1 MATRLRRPG
10 TRGTAYWA
18 GSAFAAVLVAVLH
31 FLVRADDEGWM
42 TDLRVYLDGAHLP
55 ATALYTTPLGPFG
68 LLFQYPPV
76 AADLFALLPR
86 DTPDAVAVGWN
97 AVSLLALQA
106 AVWSCLRLAGAGRR
120 ARAVAALAA
129 AVASPLLEPVE
140 NSLFVG
146 QLNLVLMALVACD
159 LALLPRRAQGVGI
172 GLATALKLIPGVFV
186 VFLLATR
193 RFRAAAT
200 ALGCFT
206 AISAVELVR
215 RPVETAHFWATLGIT
230 PRGEAPENL
239 FSRSAWSALVR
250 ATHGRADLAVLRTV
264 LFGLIAVLV
273 VLLVAAIH
281 RRTRSTSDAVVAPL
295 LAWALAADLLAPV
308 AWAHYWVWIAPTLV
322 LCCRWAWTL
331 RSPGWGAVLAA
342 VVAAFTA
349 RSQWWEV
356 TPYREALAL
365 SPVELLETSALPAA
379 TALLLAAMAWAAG
392 RAPVHPAPADA
403 APACA

>member
-42 TDLRVYLDGAHLP
+42 TDLRVYLDGAHLSGS
-55 ATALYTTPLGPFG
+55 ALYTTPLGPFG

-86 DTPDAVAVGWN
+86 GAPDAVAVGWN
-97 AVSLLALQA
+97 AASLLALQA
-106 AVWSCLRLAGAGRR
+106 AVWSCLRLAGVGPR

-140 NSLFVG
+140 DSLFVG
-146 QLNLVLMALVACD
+146 QLNLFLLALVTCD
-159 LALLPRRAQGVGI
+159 LALLPRGARGVGI
-172 GLATALKLIPGVFV
+172 GVATALKLIPGVFV

-200 ALGCFT
+200 ALGCFA
-206 AISAVELVR
+206 AIGAVELVR
-215 RPVETAHFWATLGIT
+215 RPVETAHFWTTLGIT

-239 FSRSAWSALVR
+239 FSRSVWSALVR
-250 ATHGRADLAVLRTV
+250 ATHGRADLAALRTV

-273 VLLVAAIH
+273 VLLVVAIH

-295 LAWALAADLLAPV
+295 LGWALAADLLAPV
-308 AWAHYWVWIAPTLV
+308 AWAHYWVWIVPALV

-331 RSPGWGAVLAA
+331 RSPAWSAVLAV
-342 VVAAFTA
+342 VVAAFVV
-349 RSQWWEV
+349 RSQWWVV
-356 TPYREALAL
+356 TPYRDALAL
-365 SPVELLETSALPAA
+365 SPGELLETSALPAA
-379 TALLLAAMAWAAG
+379 TVLLLAAMAWAAG
-392 RAPVHPAPADA
+392 RAPVRPETADA
-403 APACA
+403 EPARA